1 MRSNTASR
9 FLAHLSRSY
18 ALAILSIG
26 LTAPIFFVTPIY
38 AQSPANALPAG
49 NGKDL
54 VAVACTQCHGLKMI
68 VALRDGPAGW
78 KRFVDDM
85 ILRGAQLTPQE
96 ADTVAQYL
104 SKSFGPGT
112 SPMQSGLKSE
122 PLPAGDGEKL
132 VESHCALCHDLGRIT
147 TVARS
152 KDEWNNTVSNMM
164 TRAGTNVASQDEV
177 LTMASYL
184 VAHFG
189 KKSD

>member
-1 MRSNTASR
+1 MRSNTAAR
-9 FLAHLSRSY
+9 FLAHLSRSC

-26 LTAPIFFVTPIY
+26 LTAPIY

-54 VAVACTQCHGLKMI
+54 VAVACTQCHGLKLVM
-68 VALRDGPAGW
+68 ALRDGPVGW

-104 SKSFGPGT
+104 SKSFGPGI

-152 KDEWNNTVSNMM
+152 KEEWNNTVSNMM
-164 TRAGTNVASQDEV
+164 MRAGTNVASQDEV

>member
-54 VAVACTQCHGLKMI
+54 VAVACTQCHGLKLVM
-68 VALRDGPAGW
+68 ALRDGPAGW